1 MAKRGKLIIY
11 LGYAAGV
18 GKTYAMLRE
27 AQRRRAEGADVVI
40 GYFEPHDRPDT
51 VAQTRGLELI
61 PPKLVVYR
69 GVEFREMDTEAV
81 LARRPQLCV
90 VDELAHTNVPGSAR
104 AKRWQDVELLRDH
117 GIDVLSNL
125 NVQHLESLN
134 DQVQQISGVR
144 VRETVPDWVVAQAE
158 EVILVD
164 LTPRALLHRLERGV
178 VYPPERAQRAL
189 AHFFREGTLGGLREL
204 ALRQAA
210 HVTEARQE
218 EPAAA
223 PAAGRDRVLIHVT
236 ADPESAMLIRRGKR
250 VADFIRAACL
260 AVHITAGEDTPNPEA
275 TAAVE
280 RHLAFARNLRIETH
294 AISGG
299 EMAEELVNFA
309 RRNRITQVFVL
320 GPERRRDDDAGV
332 ELIRRLVRRARDM
345 QITIVAR
352 RRTRPG
358 SPHQ

>member
-1 MAKRGKLIIY
+1 MAARGRLIIY

-27 AQRRRAEGADVVI
+27 ARRRRDEGVDVAI

-51 VAQTRGLELI
+51 ITQTRGLELI
-61 PPKLVVYR
+61 PPKLVAYR
-69 GVEFREMDTEAV
+69 GAEFREMDTDAV
-81 LARRPQLCV
+81 LARRPRLCV
-90 VDELAHTNVPGSAR
+90 VDELAHTNVPGSPR
-104 AKRWQDVELLRDH
+104 AKRWQDVELLRDQ

-144 VRETVPDWVVAQAE
+144 VRETVPDWVVAQAD
-158 EVILVD
+158 EVVLVD

-189 AHFFREGTLGGLREL
+189 EHFFREGTLGGLREL

-218 EPAAA
+218 ESAAAA
-223 PAAGRDRVLIHVT
+223 PSGRDRILIHVT

-250 VADFIRAACL
+250 VADFIRAPCL
-260 AVHITAGEDTPNPEA
+260 AVHVTPEA
-275 TAAVE
+275 EMLAGDAVAAVE

-294 AISGG
+294 AIGGG
-299 EMAEELVNFA
+299 ELAEVLVTFA
-309 RRNRITQVFVL
+309 RRNRITQIFVL
-320 GPERRRDDDAGV
+320 GPDRRRDNAAGV
-332 ELIRRLVRRARDM
+332 ELIRRLVRLARDM

-352 RRTRPG
+352 RRSRP
-358 SPHQ
+358 PPAAQ